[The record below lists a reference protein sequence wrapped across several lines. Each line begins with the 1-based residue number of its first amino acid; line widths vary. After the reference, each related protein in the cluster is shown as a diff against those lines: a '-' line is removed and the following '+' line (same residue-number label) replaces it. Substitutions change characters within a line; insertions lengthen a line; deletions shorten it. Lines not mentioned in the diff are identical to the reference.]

1 VKGALIALVSGIID
15 SIMTWQG
22 TTESAEIAAAAALE
36 AAKHPPAVAKME
48 KDAQAAVQLRFHAR
62 RLAAVKARILAATG
76 AGVHLVDA
84 PDALEFDRT
93 GARELLDVVGRTE
106 GLYFMGAPKGE
117 GKSTL
122 MSHVVASCPHA
133 IYVDVDTGSPDK
145 AIRAIAAAIGYDMRL
160 DAEETAAAAASV
172 ALPDVKAPQGQSQFI
187 DLMGVYEQAC
197 VELRAAGKLQAG
209 RCPVLLLDHVTRPL
223 KNPGGIALEGD
234 NLLYDAILVGHR
246 FANKHIASLAFIS
259 SDPLMQKQAWESA
272 SGRDSVRYVR
282 VPEFTEAEA
291 TQLLERRIFRA
302 QAADRRAALLQRAAA
317 RATHGGAPTTADVL
331 AAVKDAYGDT
341 VAFALAAVGKRA
353 RWLETLT
360 GNKEEHVVVLT
371 DAELRREAGPGMP
384 VPALYRQYVEPA
396 SAAAGRVDPGVLA
409 AFERLVDER
418 VSKLGKVLDV
428 PEDIAPEGDVTP
440 ADRSL
445 LKRILATDAAL
456 HQMLRAAP
464 AAVKYHDLRGA
475 HFRGREADLLLLGAE
490 HVVFYDHEHLAL
502 EFESELMRRVVA
514 ARLGSDQHTKTVA
527 LARALVELPALT
539 KAATDAEEAAAKA
552 AKAEVAAM
560 TQYDWWKVNS
570 GWSRSLEADVSNAE
584 KAARQAIKESA
595 DASSAS
601 KKAQAAVTKQ
611 QTAIAELRREITQL
625 SSRPQSAQPA
635 AQMPPK
641 VAAPA

>member
-1 VKGALIALVSGIID
+1 MKVALIGAYAVG
-15 SIMTWQG
+15 
-22 TTESAEIAAAAALE
+22 AAAVLGLIGVVGVAIYT
-36 AAKHPPAVAKME
+36 PAVANME

-106 GLYFMGAPKGE
+106 GLYFLGAPKGE

-172 ALPDVKAPQGQSQFI
+172 VLPDVKAPQGQSQFI

-223 KNPGGIALEGD
+223 ENPGGIALKGD

-384 VPALYRQYVEPA
+384 VPAPYRQYVEPA

-428 PEDIAPEGDVTP
+428 PERVAARDVTP
-440 ADRSL
+440 ADEQL
-445 LKRILATDAAL
+445 LERILATDAAL

-464 AAVKYHDLRGA
+464 AAVKYHDIRGA

-527 LARALVELPALT
+527 LARALLELPALT
-539 KAATDAEEAAAKA
+539 KAA
-552 AKAEVAAM
+552 
-560 TQYDWWKVNS
+560 
-570 GWSRSLEADVSNAE
+570 
-584 KAARQAIKESA
+584 A
-595 DASSAS
+595 DAKGDVELWKGAAVDKQVMKDAQGAL

-641 VAAPA
+641 AAAPA